1 MNNKKKLQKLKQ
13 LLEARRLAKHPV
25 KRILSVIQR
34 VFRSIATKML
44 NITKR
49 GN

>member
-13 LLEARRLAKHPV
+13 LLEAKRLAKHPV

-34 VFRSIATKML
+34 VFRGIVTKML

-49 GN
+49 GK

>member
-1 MNNKKKLQKLKQ
+1 MNKKKLQQLKQ
-13 LLEARRLAKHPV
+13 LLEARRRAKHPV

-34 VFRSIATKML
+34 VFHSISTKLL

-49 GN
+49 G